1 MIDKILNYKTVTTK
15 EKIDRLLEI
24 DATQY
29 CNLGCDS
36 TKAEVQEAKKQSRA
50 IYRAI
55 AKDRDWETNRKN
67 NIRRGVREY
76 LEELRND

>member
-1 MIDKILNYKTVTTK
+1 MITYMIDKILNYKTVTAK

-36 TKAEVQEAKKQSRA
+36 TKSEVQEAKKQSRA

-55 AKDRDWETNRKN
+55 KQLDPATGKLLLEHMDR
-67 NIRRGVREY
+67 
-76 LEELRND
+76 